1 MLKKQNYKK
10 DKLVLNH
17 QIKKQA
23 ESQVRG
29 AENFAGCKNSHPA
42 KFAGCQIL
50 QPSKFPRLLLQ
61 SSINLL
67 QNSSELHMSL
77 RIQLKL
83 DVFKSN

>member
-10 DKLVLNH
+10 VKLVLNH

-29 AENFAGCKNSHPA
+29 AGNFVGCAA

-50 QPSKFPRLLLQ
+50 QPPNFQDCSFNLQ
-61 SSINLL
+61 
-67 QNSSELHMSL
+67 
-77 RIQLKL
+77 
-83 DVFKSN
+83 